1 VLETTAAGRKGLA
14 DELERKSWVDQKVH
28 QPFLIWLALSWQA
41 RPTTFRKQLHAREK
55 LVESRLVQE
64 RATLADVLDEVGHP
78 YHEAVWMLQLIIE
91 QLEVELRWIGRI
103 LKDRDKRAPAR
114 KPPA

>member
-41 RPTTFRKQLHAREK
+41 RPSSFRKQLRAREK
-55 LVESRLVQE
+55 LVESRLAE
-64 RATLADVLDEVGHP
+64 GRATLADVLNEVGHP
-78 YHEAVWMLQLIIE
+78 YHEAVWMLELLIE
-91 QLEVELRWIGRI
+91 QQEVELLWISRI
-103 LKDRDKRAPAR
+103 LKDADKRAPAR
-114 KPPA
+114 QPSA